1 MSDPDQL
8 LITCPSCGGR
18 LRTPKASIGT
28 QVGCPSCQAAVLV
41 RDPAAWAP
49 APMLVDPRRKLGLA
63 PRGEDAPATDA
74 SFKERLRRT
83 TEAGLEVD
91 PANPVMKRRDLR
103 KARHGNLQ
111 PDWENHGRRP
121 SGRPGMRPRQRRLL
135 LRLGALGLLLILSL
149 SALLWQRSHR
159 RQRRSPAA
167 NSPPAAAAPQTL
179 ESQATS
185 QFRSQVWQTIQ
196 QFCAATSPAALLPL
210 IRDPD
215 RVGPALLRFYPPE
228 NPWAPL
234 SLGAPPDLSAL
245 EVHRNFVLLDLPLA
259 DFSSRPIALEKTP
272 AGFRVDWESFTG
284 YSELSWP
291 ELRRTRPRSPVVLR
305 AVLRPTDYFNLDFPS
320 STTHQSFKVSDLHSD
335 HVLYGYA
342 PIDSPV
348 RLQLQ
353 KLLLNA
359 PSVHAVLRVRYPQNS
374 TNDRQLEITEVLE
387 KGWIFRDD
395 DLPEESPAS
404 PGSPADPASPGA
416 PAAAPALS
424 PFQDAPAPP
433 APAPGDRL
441 PSLTSP

>member
-18 LRTPKASIGT
+18 LRTSRASIGT
-28 QVGCPSCQAAVLV
+28 QVGCPSCQTAILV

-49 APMLVDPRRKLGLA
+49 APMLVDPRRKLGIA
-63 PRGEDAPATDA
+63 PRGQDAPVADA

-91 PANPVMKRRDLR
+91 PNNPVMKRRDLR
-103 KARHGNLQ
+103 KSRQGNNQ
-111 PDWENHGRRP
+111 PDWESQSRRQ
-121 SGRPGMRPRQRRLL
+121 SSRLGMRPRQRRLL
-135 LRLGALGLLLILSL
+135 IRLGSLGLLLILALSL
-149 SALLWQRSHR
+149 LLWQRS
-159 RQRRSPAA
+159 QRRSRSASARAA
-167 NSPPAAAAPQTL
+167 TAAAAEPKTL
-179 ESQATS
+179 ELQPTS
-185 QFRSQVWQTIQ
+185 SFRTEVWQTIQ
-196 QFCAATSPAALLPL
+196 QFCAAASPAALLPL

-342 PIDSPV
+342 PLDSPV
-348 RLQLQ
+348 HLQL
-353 KLLLNA
+353 KKVLLNA

-395 DLPEESPAS
+395 DLPEE
-404 PGSPADPASPGA
+404 
-416 PAAAPALS
+416 
-424 PFQDAPAPP
+424 PP
-433 APAPGDRL
+433 APAPSPLAEPSPLELAPAPAPDPAAPADSGKAAVL